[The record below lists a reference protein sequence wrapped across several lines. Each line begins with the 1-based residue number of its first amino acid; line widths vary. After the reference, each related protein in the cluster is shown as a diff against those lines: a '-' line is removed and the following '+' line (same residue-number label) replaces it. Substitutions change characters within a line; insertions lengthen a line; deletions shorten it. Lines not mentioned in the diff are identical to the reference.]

1 MENRKKCRMIYL
13 GILTIKRFGL
23 NIVLAIIS
31 LTMTSCI
38 GYKQVSPIMVNVT
51 DAFPVKELVLQDFMD
66 VEYVAMEITE
76 EFSRWG
82 DILAVGKEVILV
94 ISKNHRGDIFIYSRN
109 GKSLRKINQ
118 KVGHDYLYGVFLD
131 EDKGELYINNYY
143 SDIIYVYDLY
153 GNLKRNIKYK
163 DNVSNINMYN
173 YNEDNLILYNNPAQ
187 IEQSIFVVSKQD
199 GSVVDKIEIPFIQEK
214 ETTVVQRDSNSA
226 HYVTHLNFPV
236 IPHKGNWII
245 TSPSS
250 DTVYTYL
257 PDHNIIPFIVR
268 TPSIQSMT
276 PEVFLF
282 PGILTKR
289 YYFMETVKK
298 EYDFEK
304 QKGFPVKRLMYDRRK
319 KAVYEYIVNNNDY
332 SGRIENMSV
341 RIINDGKGEVAFW
354 VMLDNYSLLKA
365 NENGLLKGKLKDITA
380 ELKDKSFQ
388 VIMLVKNRK

>member
-1 MENRKKCRMIYL
+1 
-13 GILTIKRFGL
+13 
-23 NIVLAIIS
+23 
-31 LTMTSCI
+31 MTGCI
-38 GYKQVSPIMVNVT
+38 GYKQVHPITVNVT
-51 DAFPVKELVLQDFMD
+51 DTFPVKELVLQDFMD

-118 KVGHDYLYGVFLD
+118 KVGNDYLSEIFLD
-131 EDKGELYINNYY
+131 ENKGELYINNYY

-153 GNLKRNIKYK
+153 GNLKRSIKYK

-199 GSVVDKIEIPFIQEK
+199 GSIVDKIEIPFIQEK

-282 PGILTKR
+282 PGILTNR

-304 QKGFPVKRLMYDRRK
+304 QKGFPVNRLMYDRRK

-341 RIINDGKGEVAFW
+341 RIINDGKGEIAFW
-354 VMLDNYSLLKA
+354 VMLDNNSLLKA
-365 NENGLLKGKLKDITA
+365 NDNGLLKGKLKDITT
-380 ELKDKSFQ
+380 ELKGKSYQ